1 MQTDFYHTIQ
11 KPATAEHKDRNSR
24 FIAFAYPVETSEE
37 AKEKL
42 KALKKE
48 HPKANHHCFAWRI
61 GLDGNNF
68 RVSDDGEPS
77 GTAGKP
83 ILGQIDSKGLVNVMI
98 VVVRYFGGTLLG
110 VPGLI
115 QAYKT
120 AASLALQLT
129 PVIQKPVLVKYH
141 LSFDYTVMNDV
152 MMVVKQN
159 DALIE
164 KQDISMF
171 CNLAIGIP
179 KREEARIIKLISD
192 IGSVE
197 IRSMSKQ

>member
-1 MQTDFYHTIQ
+1 MIQTDFYHTIQ
-11 KPATAEHKDRNSR
+11 KPATAEHKERNSR
-24 FIAFAYPVETSEE
+24 FIAFAYPVETADE

-48 HPKANHHCFAWRI
+48 HSKANHHCFAWRI

-77 GTAGKP
+77 GTAGRP

-98 VVVRYFGGTLLG
+98 IVVRYFGGTLLG

-120 AASLALQLT
+120 TASLALQLT
-129 PVIQKPVLVKYH
+129 PVIQKPVLVKYN
-141 LSFDYTVMNDV
+141 LSFDYTVMNEV
-152 MMVVKQN
+152 MTIIKQN
-159 DALIE
+159 DVVIE

-171 CNLAIGIP
+171 CSMAIGIS
-179 KREEARIIKLISD
+179 KQKEDRTVKLMQDIGNIEIKKLI
-192 IGSVE
+192 
-197 IRSMSKQ
+197 

>member
-1 MQTDFYHTIQ
+1 MIEAYFYHTIQ

-77 GTAGKP
+77 GTAGRP

-120 AASLALQLT
+120 ATSLALQVT
-129 PVIQKPVLVKYH
+129 PVIQKPVLIKYH
-141 LSFDYTVMNDV
+141 LSFDYTVMNEV
-152 MMVVKQN
+152 MTIIKQN
-159 DALIE
+159 EIVIE

-171 CNLAIGIP
+171 CNLTIGIS
-179 KREEARIIKLISD
+179 KGEEDRVLTSVQGIGNIEIKK
-192 IGSVE
+192 GV
-197 IRSMSKQ
+197 